1 MKKLL
6 SLVLALTLASGLALP
21 AAAAEESADAALA
34 RVTQA
39 VKDTLALDTTGYDQ
53 FQGDRYEDGLTGV
66 WSLRWDGA
74 EGSLSV
80 DALDDGTVTGY
91 YLGENYTSPSGR
103 DFPAFPQGDA
113 DAAAQ
118 SARAFLDRVLA
129 EGESVE
135 LEEPQGMER
144 LGGDSFR
151 FSGQLL
157 LNGLP
162 SPLHYSVTVRASDN
176 AVTAF
181 SRDTAAGTF
190 LGDVPA
196 PGAAVFRS
204 QAAGLLTANLAL
216 RLEYVREEGS
226 SAAVLRWLPEDTDT
240 LYIDAATGETLNMT
254 ELEELMAGMGNG
266 GGSDAATES
275 PAAGAESGLTQAEQ
289 EGIAKLEGVRSAQT
303 LDQALRAQAAYGL
316 EDYALASADYALTGE
331 GEEEQVLCTL
341 SYRLADGEQ
350 TRSRTVTVDAR
361 TGAVESVSSS
371 APWLEEGESP
381 ALTVSEAQARAEA
394 FLAEFCG
401 ARWSAL
407 TLYDSP
413 DGGES
418 RLPYA
423 AFTYV
428 QQANGIPFPEN
439 RYTIAIDLGDGS
451 VYRLRAVYDEAVTF
465 ASPEGIV
472 DEASALAAW
481 ADTYDAVLAYRLVPR
496 PLDGDEP
503 LEARLLELG
512 LTHFYGLR
520 LTYALERDTYC
531 LGIDAATGE
540 PVWPE
545 TAGGALTYSD
555 LEGSWARADV
565 EKLASYGVGYDGGLF
580 RPDKSLT
587 QWDMVALLASLDGW
601 RIDPDNAD
609 AETVDGAYAAAY
621 RMGAL
626 TRSERDEDSP
636 VTREALVRCLL
647 DCAGYGPAARLEGI
661 YTCAYADADSIPAG
675 ELGYAALAQGLGMV
689 GESYSGARTATR
701 GELAAMLCRL
711 LER

>member
-91 YLGENYTSPSGR
+91 YLGESDTSPSSG
-103 DFPAFPQGDA
+103 FPTFPQGDA
-113 DAAAQ
+113 GAASQA
-118 SARAFLDRVLA
+118 AHAFLDRVLT
-129 EGESVE
+129 EGESAE
-135 LEEPQGMER
+135 LGEPRGMDS

-196 PGAAVFRS
+196 PGAAVSQS

-226 SAAVLRWLPEDTDT
+226 SAAVLRWVPEDTDT

-266 GGSDAATES
+266 GGSDATTES

-289 EGIAKLEGVRSAQT
+289 EGIAKLEGVRSVQA

-316 EDYALASADYALTGE
+316 RDYALASADYALTGE

-394 FLAEFCG
+394 CLAEFCG

-481 ADTYDAVLAYRLVPR
+481 ADTYDTALAYQLVPR
-496 PLDGDEP
+496 PLDGGEP

-545 TAGGALTYSD
+545 TADGALTYTD
-555 LEGSWARADV
+555 LEDSWARADV

-587 QWDMVALLASLDGW
+587 QWELVALLASLDGW

-636 VTREALVRCLL
+636 VTRGALVRCLL

-661 YTCAYADADSIPAG
+661 YTCTYVDAASIPVD

>member
-1 MKKLL
+1 MHP
-6 SLVLALTLASGLALP
+6 VLP
-21 AAAAEESADAALA
+21 
-34 RVTQA
+34 
-39 VKDTLALDTTGYDQ
+39 
-53 FQGDRYEDGLTGV
+53 
-66 WSLRWDGA
+66 
-74 EGSLSV
+74 
-80 DALDDGTVTGY
+80 
-91 YLGENYTSPSGR
+91 
-103 DFPAFPQGDA
+103 
-113 DAAAQ
+113 
-118 SARAFLDRVLA
+118 
-129 EGESVE
+129 
-135 LEEPQGMER
+135 
-144 LGGDSFR
+144 
-151 FSGQLL
+151 
-157 LNGLP
+157 
-162 SPLHYSVTVRASDN
+162 
-176 AVTAF
+176 
-181 SRDTAAGTF
+181 
-190 LGDVPA
+190 
-196 PGAAVFRS
+196 
-204 QAAGLLTANLAL
+204 
-216 RLEYVREEGS
+216 
-226 SAAVLRWLPEDTDT
+226 
-240 LYIDAATGETLNMT
+240 
-254 ELEELMAGMGNG
+254 
-266 GGSDAATES
+266 
-275 PAAGAESGLTQAEQ
+275 
-289 EGIAKLEGVRSAQT
+289 
-303 LDQALRAQAAYGL
+303 
-316 EDYALASADYALTGE
+316 
-331 GEEEQVLCTL
+331 
-341 SYRLADGEQ
+341 
-350 TRSRTVTVDAR
+350 
-361 TGAVESVSSS
+361 S

-401 ARWSAL
+401 ARWSTL

-413 DGGES
+413 DDGES

-439 RYTIAIDLGDGS
+439 RYTIAIDLGNGS

-481 ADTYDAVLAYRLVPR
+481 ADTYDTALAYRLVPR
-496 PLDGDEP
+496 PLDGGDSR
-503 LEARLLELG
+503 EARLLELG

-545 TAGGALTYSD
+545 TADGALTYTD
-555 LEGSWARADV
+555 LEDSWARADV

-587 QWDMVALLASLDGW
+587 QWELVALLASLDGW

-636 VTREALVRCLL
+636 VTRGALVRCLL

-661 YTCAYADADSIPAG
+661 YTCTYVDAASIPVD